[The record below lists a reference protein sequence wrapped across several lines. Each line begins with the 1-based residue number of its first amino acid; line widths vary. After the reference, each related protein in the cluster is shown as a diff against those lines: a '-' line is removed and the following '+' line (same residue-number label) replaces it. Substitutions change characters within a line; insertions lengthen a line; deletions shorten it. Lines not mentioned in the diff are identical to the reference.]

1 MENITLKCRVITPMF
16 MAGADRR
23 GVELRPSEFKGMMRF
38 WWRAI
43 KAEDNIEDLRKK
55 EAEIF
60 GGTGEREGKSKIT
73 IKVYPQPKDNDIG
86 KNLKNDFQLEWR
98 FDGRTN
104 SLIGRDAGIGYLLY
118 STVLSG
124 KEREYIKPN
133 FQFFIEISSY
143 DENSFKNAL
152 ASLWASIYL
161 GGFGTRARRGAGNI
175 IVEEVEGDSKE
186 LDFIP
191 KGENAS
197 KIFEWLKSNLD
208 KCFSIIKCNNNF
220 CTKYTNLSFSRI
232 IISNEIFS
240 DWKLVLND
248 IGKIYAEFRKNH
260 KREIFDIAAFG
271 LPITHKI
278 SGRRASPLL
287 IKIISFKEKFYWI
300 VLRLSGEFLQEGDV
314 LVFKGKTQKP
324 DYKLIDEFWN
334 KLKENNKNKEFVLSC
349 PEVLKKIT
357 EKIKKECDPDKIIL
371 FGSRARGDA
380 HKNAD
385 IDIAVENPK
394 KPISSIDIS
403 ASLDIVDLKN
413 ANSDLTARI
422 NREGVIIYERKS

>member
-1 MENITLKCRVITPMF
+1 MNEIIIKCRTITPMF
-16 MAGADRR
+16 MTGASDRP
-23 GVELRPSEFKGMMRF
+23 EIRPSEFKGMMRF

-60 GGTGEREGKSKIT
+60 GGTGEKEGKSKIT
-73 IKVYPQPKDNDIG
+73 IKVYPQPTNIGDNIENEI
-86 KNLKNDFQLEWR
+86 KSY
-98 FDGRTN
+98 DG
-104 SLIGRDAGIGYLLY
+104 IKYLLY
-118 STVLSG
+118 STFSLKARG
-124 KEREYIKPN
+124 ERIIRKYIKLD
-133 FQFFIEISSY
+133 FQFNIELASY

-175 IVEEVEGDSKE
+175 IVEEAVGDSKE

-197 KIFEWLKSNLD
+197 EIFKWLKSNLD
-208 KCFSIIKCNNNF
+208 ECFSIIKCDKKYNNNF

-232 IISNEIFS
+232 IISNKIFN
-240 DWKLVLND
+240 DWKAALND
-248 IGKIYAEFRKNH
+248 IGKIYAEFRKKH

-278 SGRRASPLL
+278 SGRRASSLL
-287 IKIISFKEKFYWI
+287 IKIIPSKEKFYWI

-314 LVFKGKTQKP
+314 LGFKGKTQKP

-334 KLKENNKNKEFVLSC
+334 KLKENNQEFILSY
-349 PEVLKKIT
+349 PEVLKKII

>member
-1 MENITLKCRVITPMF
+1 MNRVKIKCEAVTPMF
-16 MAGADRR
+16 MAGAD
-23 GVELRPSEFKGMMRF
+23 GNTPELRSLEFKGMMRF

-43 KAEDNIEDLRKK
+43 RAEDNIEDLRKK

-60 GGTGEREGKSKIT
+60 GGAGEKEVKSKIT

-104 SLIGRDAGIGYLLY
+104 FLVGNDAGIGYLLY
-118 STVLSG
+118 STILSG
-124 KEREYIKPN
+124 RKRKYIKPC
-133 FQFFIEISSY
+133 FQFYIEISSW
-143 DENSFKNAL
+143 DDDSFRNAL

-161 GGFGTRARRGAGNI
+161 GGFGTRARRGAGNV
-175 IVEEVEGDSKE
+175 IVEEVDGDSKE

-191 KGENAS
+191 KGES
-197 KIFEWLKSNLD
+197 TSEIFKWLKSNLEE
-208 KCFSIIKCNNNF
+208 CFSIIKSNNNF

-232 IISNEIFS
+232 IISNKRFN
-240 DWKLVLND
+240 DWISALND

-260 KREIFDIAAFG
+260 RSEIFDTAAFG

-278 SGRRASPLL
+278 SRRRASPLL
-287 IKIISFKEKFYWI
+287 IKIIPSKEKFHWI
-300 VLRLSGEFLQEGDV
+300 VLRLSGEFLRENDV

-334 KLKENNKNKEFVLSC
+334 KLKENNQEFVLFY
-349 PEVLKKIT
+349 PEVLKKII

-385 IDIAVENPK
+385 VDIAVENPK

-403 ASLDIVDLKN
+403 APLDIVDLKN
-413 ANSDLTARI
+413 ANSELRAKI
-422 NREGVIIYERKS
+422 KREGATIYERKS